1 MRVAGA
7 RKCVNVFEC
16 ARRREARWLLVRES
30 EGERWS
36 VARCNERAVGG
47 KEMEEVRGDC
57 VLTCKERRAMVMIGR
72 DRHVSRCEWYV

>member
-1 MRVAGA
+1 MGVAGA

-16 ARRREARWLLVRES
+16 ARRREVRWLLVRES
-30 EGERWS
+30 EGERWL
-36 VARCNERAVGG
+36 VARAVGG

>member
-1 MRVAGA
+1 M
-7 RKCVNVFEC
+7 
-16 ARRREARWLLVRES
+16 
-30 EGERWS
+30 GEVL

-72 DRHVSRCEWYV
+72 DRNVSRCEWFV